1 MSEASVERRRK
12 VLIIDDDELVRETIR
27 LALKH
32 EGIDASSVEA
42 PVMGD
47 VVARQTKPDLI
58 LLDLYMP
65 EMNGLDLLRKLKA
78 DPQTKGIPVVVFTG
92 SSETIDVMSAIQS
105 GACEYIAKPI
115 DGRRLM
121 EKIRQAL
128 KLPARTDAR

>member
-1 MSEASVERRRK
+1 MSQAPAERRRK
-12 VLIIDDDELVRETIR
+12 VLVIDDDELVRETIR

-32 EGIDASSVEA
+32 EGFDAVTAEA

-78 DPQTKGIPVVVFTG
+78 DGATKDIPVVVFTG

-105 GACEYIAKPI
+105 GAREYIAKPI

-121 EKIRQAL
+121 EKIRQVL
-128 KLPARTDAR
+128 KMPARSDAR

>member
-1 MSEASVERRRK
+1 MTQASPEKRRK

-32 EGIDASSVEA
+32 EGFDAATAEA

-47 VVARQTKPDLI
+47 VVARQSKPDLI
-58 LLDLYMP
+58 LLDLYLP

-78 DPQTKGIPVVVFTG
+78 DPLTKAIPVVVFTG
-92 SSETIDVMSAIQS
+92 SSETIDIMSAIQS
-105 GACEYIAKPI
+105 GAADYIAKPI

-128 KLPARTDAR
+128 KQPSKPDAR